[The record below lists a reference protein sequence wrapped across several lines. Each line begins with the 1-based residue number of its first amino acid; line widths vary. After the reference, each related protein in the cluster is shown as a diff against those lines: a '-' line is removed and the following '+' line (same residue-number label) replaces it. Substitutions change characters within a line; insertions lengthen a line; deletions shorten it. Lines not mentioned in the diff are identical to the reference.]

1 MDHIHDLVEK
11 LIADHVEALIVLLQ
25 LLVEVHEIFVGAVE
39 LPEQL
44 IVQNLAFLVLAEVEN
59 RGVFE
64 LELIGFREV

>member
-11 LIADHVEALIVLLQ
+11 LVADHVEALIVLLQ